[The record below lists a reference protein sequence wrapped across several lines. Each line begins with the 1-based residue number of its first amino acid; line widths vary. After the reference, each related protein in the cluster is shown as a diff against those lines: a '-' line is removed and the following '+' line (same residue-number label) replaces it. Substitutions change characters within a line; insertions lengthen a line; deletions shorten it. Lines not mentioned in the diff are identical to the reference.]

1 MASQIVWSDPKGPQ
15 RQPQKAKVKENDW
28 GIKLNISDIILTQI
42 ISQWLFEAIGRSLVT
57 TWNHYESFQ
66 RAIQG

>member
-1 MASQIVWSDPKGPQ
+1 MLACADPKGKRP
-15 RQPQKAKVKENDW
+15 KADDWIVENDW
-28 GIKLNISDIILTQI
+28 GIKLNIPDIILTQI
-42 ISQWLFEAIGRSLVT
+42 ISQWLFEAIGRCLVT